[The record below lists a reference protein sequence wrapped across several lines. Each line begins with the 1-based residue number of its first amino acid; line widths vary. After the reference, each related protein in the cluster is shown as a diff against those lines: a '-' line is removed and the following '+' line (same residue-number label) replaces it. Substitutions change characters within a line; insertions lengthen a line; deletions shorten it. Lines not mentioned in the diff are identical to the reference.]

1 MFLKSI
7 KSLILIFVFLAFISG
22 CEDTNDSTIS
32 EKNIRKVVWEQLS
45 ESEKYEVIGN
55 WDDGKVERIT
65 IPANSS
71 RYWLKDKKF
80 EGKELYL
87 VTFRSKNEP
96 ILGNIQKIVD
106 KDSLE
111 IVGSNF
117 RD

>member
-1 MFLKSI
+1 MKSI

-22 CEDTNDSTIS
+22 CKASNDNTIK

-45 ESEKYEVIGN
+45 KSEKYEVIGN
-55 WDDGKVERIT
+55 WDDGKVEKVI
-65 IPANSS
+65 IPTNSP
-71 RYWLKDKKF
+71 RYWLKDKEF
-80 EGKELYL
+80 EGKEVYL

-111 IVGSNF
+111 IVGSNL